1 TITNG
6 GSSAITSWTAVIQ
19 MNQSTMSSIWSATGT
34 QSGTS
39 LTALPASFNAALAA
53 GTSTTFGFCA
63 NATGTPYQATTV
75 TVTALGGSSP
85 GSGGA
90 AGSSAGGKT
99 GSGGSSSGGAAG
111 SSTGGKTGSGG
122 AGGSSVGGAGGSVSG
137 CSLPSFISAQPSP
150 IGWAALNGGTTGG

>member
-1 TITNG
+1 MASDWGGGYCANVTITNS

-39 LTALPASFNAALAA
+39 LTALPVSFNAALAA

-75 TVTALGGSSP
+75 A
-85 GSGGA
+85 
-90 AGSSAGGKT
+90 
-99 GSGGSSSGGAAG
+99 
-111 SSTGGKTGSGG
+111 
-122 AGGSSVGGAGGSVSG
+122 
-137 CSLPSFISAQPSP
+137 
-150 IGWAALNGGTTGG
+150 